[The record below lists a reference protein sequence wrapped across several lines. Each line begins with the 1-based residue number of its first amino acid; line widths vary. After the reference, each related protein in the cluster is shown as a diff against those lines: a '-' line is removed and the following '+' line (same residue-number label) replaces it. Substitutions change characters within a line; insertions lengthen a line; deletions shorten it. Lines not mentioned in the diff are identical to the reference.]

1 MPGASGKHASPR
13 RSVTSPHWTEL
24 DAIARGLGT
33 TGAALVAE
41 LIRER
46 VETEQS
52 HPTDRPT
59 RTVRPRRK

>member
-1 MPGASGKHASPR
+1 MPGASGKHQHPR

-46 VETEQS
+46 VQVE
-52 HPTDRPT
+52 HIGPTDHRT